1 MNQSLIS
8 VGVSLSDSFIW
19 KKAQSE
25 RSGLVNYRLNFS
37 RKFFQKNRF
46 NLWHHSWYAI
56 TAKERKKYR
65 SQKVQ
70 WILQIFFSYYL
81 LPFFLSYSEAL
92 PFVAG
97 SESLLLPLLLVFF
110 SHSSISCVYVI
121 EFSIATGCP
130 PVNCAGIERNVH
142 LAWFP
147 QGQCFKLSNLFKAE
161 SVSLSQTFLSSFFS
175 LKLSSQ
181 ECIISFL
188 VSYHDSWAVRSHTR
202 CQNWNTI

>member
-1 MNQSLIS
+1 MTSQLIRNNS
-8 VGVSLSDSFIW
+8 
-19 KKAQSE
+19 
-25 RSGLVNYRLNFS
+25 
-37 RKFFQKNRF
+37 
-46 NLWHHSWYAI
+46 
-56 TAKERKKYR
+56 ERKKEIPKPE
-65 SQKVQ
+65 SSMNSSDF
-70 WILQIFFSYYL
+70 LFL
-81 LPFFLSYSEAL
+81 LSSSFLS
-92 PFVAG
+92 F
-97 SESLLLPLLLVFF
+97 LLSGTAVRRWFGVSSPSPSSCFF

-188 VSYHDSWAVRSHTR
+188 VSYHDS
-202 CQNWNTI
+202 